1 MNGTERGV
9 FPPVH
14 STLPDSVSHI
24 FIVTKYEMLNFFRN
38 RRFYILLA
46 IGLLISVLL
55 ITLVGYYRPP
65 GLLSSP
71 LAFYSTWWGFGISFV
86 VILSAIFFGGDAISG
101 EFQNKTG
108 YFVVGHPIRRSS
120 LYVGKYVAAFVAAL
134 IIFAVYTLIAVANGV
149 YYFGATI
156 PIQFVEAVALAVLGL
171 IAALAF
177 TFFFSSL
184 FKSGSMSI
192 LVSAIL
198 LLFGFTIID
207 EVVIGFA
214 NYEPWFSLS
223 YGAGVVTNIMTV
235 PYPPHEITG
244 PAFGRGSPVMTT
256 FNATIPEGILIM
268 IIYFVVCGILGLVL
282 FENKEFN

>member
-1 MNGTERGV
+1 MSGAERGV

-14 STLPDSVSHI
+14 ATLPDSVSHI

-38 RRFYILLA
+38 RRFYILLT
-46 IGLLISVLL
+46 IGLLISALL
-55 ITLVGYYRPP
+55 IAVVAYYRPP
-65 GLLSSP
+65 LLLSTP
-71 LAFYSTWWGFGISFV
+71 LAFYATWWGFGISFV
-86 VILSAIFFGGDAISG
+86 VILAAIFFGGDAISG

-120 LYVGKYVAAFVAAL
+120 IYVGKFIAAFIAAL
-134 IIFAVYTLIAVANGV
+134 CIFALFTLIAVANEL
-149 YYFGATI
+149 YYFGPTI
-156 PIQFVEAVALAVLGL
+156 PIEFVEAVALALLGL
-171 IAALAF
+171 LSALAL

-214 NYEPWFSLS
+214 RYEPWFSLS
-223 YGAGVVTNIMTV
+223 YGAGVVTNIMAV
-235 PYPPHEITG
+235 PYPPHEATSS
-244 PAFGRGSPVMTT
+244 AFGGPVSTQ

-268 IIYFVVCGILGLVL
+268 LVYFFVCGLVGLLL
-282 FENKEFN
+282 FETKEFN

>member
-1 MNGTERGV
+1 MSGTERGV
-9 FPPVH
+9 FPPVQ
-14 STLPDSVSHI
+14 STLPDSLSHI

-38 RRFYILLA
+38 RRFYILLT
-46 IGLLISVLL
+46 IGVLISALL

-71 LAFYSTWWGFGISFV
+71 LAFYATWWGFGISFV
-86 VILSAIFFGGDAISG
+86 VILAAIFFGGDAISG

-120 LYVGKYVAAFVAAL
+120 LYVGKFIAAFIAAL
-134 IIFAVYTLIAVANGV
+134 IIFTVYTLIAVANGL
-149 YYFGATI
+149 YYFGPTI

-171 IAALAF
+171 FAALAF

-223 YGAGVVTNIMTV
+223 YGAGVVGNIMVV
-235 PYPPHEITG
+235 PYPPHEVSAS
-244 PAFGRGSPVMTT
+244 AFGGPVMTT
-256 FNATIPEGILIM
+256 FNATIPEGIAIM
-268 IIYFVVCGILGLVL
+268 LIYFAVCGVLGLVL